1 MIPPSGNPVTDRI
14 NKRNWE
20 QRGPLCTKC
29 QMWSDMCRCYNNDHF
44 KNRNMNDLISKVV
57 AWAGNKDLL
66 KEENSLRQF
75 TKVVEETGEV
85 AAALARQ
92 NKEDLKDGI
101 GDVIVTL
108 IILAEQQGLTVQ
120 ECLEAAWNE
129 IKDRKGKTID
139 GAFVKE
145 EDLSQQQ

>member
-1 MIPPSGNPVTDRI
+1 MIPPTGNPVTDRI
-14 NKRNWE
+14 NKRNYE
-20 QRGPLCTKC
+20 LHGPMCKKCDYWACT
-29 QMWSDMCRCYNNDHF
+29 CRCYTNDEF
-44 KNRNMNDLISKVV
+44 KNRHMNELISKVIV
-57 AWAGNKDLL
+57 WAGNKDLL

-108 IILAEQQGLTVQ
+108 IILAEQQGLTVE
-120 ECLEAAWNE
+120 ECLQAAWDE
-129 IKDRKGKTID
+129 IKDRKGKTVD

-145 EDLSQQQ
+145 EDLEG

>member
-1 MIPPSGNPVTDRI
+1 
-14 NKRNWE
+14 
-20 QRGPLCTKC
+20 
-29 QMWSDMCRCYNNDHF
+29 
-44 KNRNMNDLISKVV
+44 MNELISKVIV
-57 AWAGNKDLL
+57 WAGNKDLL

-92 NKEDLKDGI
+92 NKENLKDGI

-108 IILAEQQGLTVQ
+108 IILAEQQGLTVE
-120 ECLEAAWNE
+120 ECLQAAWDE
-129 IKDRKGKTID
+129 IKDRKGKTVD

-145 EDLSQQQ
+145 EDLEG